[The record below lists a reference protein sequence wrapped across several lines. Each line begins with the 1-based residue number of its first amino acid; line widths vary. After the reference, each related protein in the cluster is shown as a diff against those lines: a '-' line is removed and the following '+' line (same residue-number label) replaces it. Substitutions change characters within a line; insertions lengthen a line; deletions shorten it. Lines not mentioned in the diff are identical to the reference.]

1 MLLLA
6 RGDDRSAPRRMSW
19 TLSRYLAR
27 RLVQGMGSVL
37 IALLLIGFFLDAVE
51 QIRRISGDP
60 DASLSTALVAA
71 TLRLPYLAERLLP
84 FAMLFGALI
93 VFHRLTRSHELVA
106 ARAAGVSVWQFLAPA
121 TAVALVAGV
130 LAVTVLNPI
139 SAALYGRYQNL
150 QQAGETAQEPQPT
163 IAAGGIWLKHQ
174 EGRLQYIINAAEITD
189 EPLELRRVVVFSL
202 HDGATFVGRID
213 AARARLEGGSWR
225 LFEVVRTAPD
235 GAVERAEELLLP
247 TRLSRDRIQ
256 QSLRDPET
264 ISFWALPAY
273 TELLRAVGF
282 PTRRHVLQFQSL
294 LAKPLL
300 LCAMLVIGTVFSL
313 RFARRGGTWL
323 LIAAGLVAGF
333 AFYALAD
340 VVLALGLSGRLPAA
354 IAAWT
359 PALIAILLGAAM
371 LFYLEDG

>member
-1 MLLLA
+1 MLSLA
-6 RGDDRSAPRRMSW
+6 RGDDRPQPRRMSW
-19 TLSRYLAR
+19 TLSRYIAR
-27 RLVQGMGSVL
+27 RLVQGMGVVL

-51 QIRRISGDP
+51 QIRRVSDDP
-60 DASLSTALVAA
+60 NASLTTALVAA
-71 TLRLPYLAERLLP
+71 TLRLPYVAERLLP

-139 SAALYGRYQNL
+139 AAALYGRYQSL
-150 QQAGETAQEPQPT
+150 QQAGDAPQEPEPA

-174 EGRLQYIINAAEITD
+174 EGSVQYIINGAEITE

-202 HDGATFVGRID
+202 RDGTTFLGRID

-235 GAVERAEELLLP
+235 GTVERADELLLP
-247 TRLSRDRIQ
+247 TRLSRDRIR

-273 TELLRAVGF
+273 TELLRTVGF
-282 PTRRHVLQFQSL
+282 PTRRHVLHFQSL

-313 RFARRGGTWL
+313 RFSRRGGTWL
-323 LIAAGLVAGF
+323 LIAGGLVAGF